1 MTYLMNRLQGSLQVP
16 GVPVGFGAA
25 HVLVPLGAVASL
37 LPFVSPGIALLAGV
51 SIGIAFGNPFAKA
64 SRALSRG
71 LLSLSVVGLGA
82 GMDLRVV
89 ERAGV
94 EGVAYTVVGIAA
106 CLALGTLLARLLH
119 VGTNTGAL
127 ISIGTAIC
135 GGSAI
140 AAVAP
145 TLRAKEDEITVALAT
160 VFVLNAVALFV
171 FPAMGRA
178 VGLDEQ
184 RFGLWAALAIHD
196 TSSVVGA
203 SMAYGPHALEVATT
217 VKLARALWIVPVTM
231 GVAAWVA
238 RRDRSTGVSVDAH
251 AVKARRP
258 WFIAG
263 FLGAAAL
270 FTFLPGFRPIG
281 RELSALSHHAM
292 AATLFLIGASL
303 TRPALRAVGARP
315 MIQGVALWVSVA
327 SLSLAA
333 LVFRIIG

>member
-1 MTYLMNRLQGSLQVP
+1 MNRLHSAPLVTPAGAS
-16 GVPVGFGAA
+16 FGPS
-25 HVLVPLGAVASL
+25 HVLVPLGAVVSL

-51 SIGIAFGNPFAKA
+51 AVGMAFGNPFAVA
-64 SRALSRG
+64 SRSLSRK
-71 LLSLSVVGLGA
+71 LLALSVVGLGA
-82 GMDLRVV
+82 GMDLRIV
-89 ERAGV
+89 ERAGID
-94 EGVAYTVVGIAA
+94 GVAYTVVGIAA
-106 CLALGTLLARLLH
+106 CLALGALLARVLR

-145 TLRAKEDEITVALAT
+145 ALRAKEDEITVALAT
-160 VFVLNAVALFV
+160 IFVLNAVALFV
-171 FPAMGRA
+171 FPVVGHA
-178 VGLDEQ
+178 VGLDQE

-203 SMAYGPHALEVATT
+203 AMAYGPRALEVATT

-238 RRDRSTGVSVDAH
+238 RRDRATGGAPG
-251 AVKARRP
+251 ARAAKTPRP

-270 FTFLPGFRPIG
+270 FTFLPAFRPIG
-281 RELSALSHHAM
+281 HALSELSHHTM

-315 MIQGVALWVSVA
+315 MVQGVVLWVSVA
-327 SLSLAA
+327 GLSLAL
-333 LVFRIIG
+333 LVVHVIG

>member
-1 MTYLMNRLQGSLQVP
+1 MNRLHAAPL
-16 GVPVGFGAA
+16 VGTVGARIGPA
-25 HVLVPLGAVASL
+25 YVLVPLGAVAAL
-37 LPFVSPGIALLAGV
+37 APFVSPGVALLAGV
-51 SIGIAFGNPFAKA
+51 VVGLAFGNPFAKA
-64 SRALSRG
+64 SRTVSRN
-71 LLSLSVVGLGA
+71 LLSLSVIGLGA

-89 ERAGV
+89 ERAGLD
-94 EGVAYTVVGIAA
+94 GVAYTVVGIAA
-106 CLALGTLLARLLH
+106 CLTLGTLLARLLR

-145 TLRAKEDEITVALAT
+145 TLRAHEDEITVALAT

-171 FPAMGRA
+171 FPVVGHA
-178 VGLDEQ
+178 VGLDQEH
-184 RFGLWAALAIHD
+184 FGLWAALAIHD

-203 SMAYGPHALEVATT
+203 SMAYGPRALEVATT

-231 GVAAWVA
+231 GVAALVA
-238 RRDRSTGVSVDAH
+238 RRKAARTGATE
-251 AVKARRP
+251 AERAKTPRP

-263 FLGAAAL
+263 FLAAAAL
-270 FTFLPGFRPIG
+270 FTLLPAFRPIG
-281 RELSALSHHAM
+281 HALSALSHHAM

-315 MIQGVALWVSVA
+315 LVQGVVLWFAVA
-327 SLSLAA
+327 SASLAA
-333 LVFRIIG
+333 LVFHVIG

>member
-1 MTYLMNRLQGSLQVP
+1 MNRLGSSPLGA
-16 GVPVGFGAA
+16 GVAVLVGPA

-51 SIGIAFGNPFAKA
+51 VLGLSFGNPFVLA
-64 SRALSRG
+64 SRSLSRR
-71 LLSLSVVGLGA
+71 LLSLSVIGLGA

-94 EGVAYTVVGIAA
+94 DGVAYTVVGITA
-106 CLALGTLLARLLH
+106 CLVVGTLLARVLR
-119 VGTNTGAL
+119 VGANTGAL

-171 FPAMGRA
+171 FPVVGHA
-178 VGLDEQ
+178 VGLDQE

-203 SMAYGPHALEVATT
+203 SMAYGPRALEVATT

-231 GVAAWVA
+231 GVAALVA
-238 RRDRSTGVSVDAH
+238 RRARATVDAPAAR
-251 AVKARRP
+251 AVRAPRP

-263 FLGAAAL
+263 FLAAAAL
-270 FTFLPGFRPIG
+270 FTFLPAFRPVG
-281 RELSALSHHAM
+281 RELSALTHHAM

-315 MIQGVALWVSVA
+315 LVQGVVLWIAVA
-327 SLSLAA
+327 GASLAA
-333 LVFRIIG
+333 LVFRVIG